1 MKVISDIKEMTS
13 FSKKQTEKGK
23 IIGFIPTMGYLH
35 DGHLSLVKKAKEEC
49 DVVIVSIFVNPTQFG
64 PKEDLAA
71 YPRDLKR
78 DLGLLEPI
86 SVDVVLNP
94 EAKDMYPS
102 GYNTYVNIDGDLT
115 KKLCGAFRPVH
126 FKGVTTIVAKL
137 FNIVLPDK
145 AYFGQKDAQQCVV
158 IKKMVKD
165 LNIPVE
171 VIALP
176 AVREQDGLAMS
187 SRNIYLTPE
196 ERKTAPAI
204 YKSLLTAKKM
214 IEGGE
219 RKPEKV
225 LTEMKKK
232 LGEMGEI
239 EMQYVSIVDAET
251 LLDKINISGDVI
263 IAVALKLGKTRLID
277 NIFLSV

>member
-1 MKVISDIKEMTS
+1 LFQPWGISTKVI
-13 FSKKQTEKGK
+13 
-23 IIGFIPTMGYLH
+23 Y
-35 DGHLSLVKKAKEEC
+35 
-49 DVVIVSIFVNPTQFG
+49 

-78 DLGLLEPI
+78 DLGLLEPL
-86 SVDVVLNP
+86 SVDVVFNP
-94 EAKDMYPS
+94 EAKSMYPS
-102 GYNTYVNIDGDLT
+102 WYNTYVNIEGDLT

-165 LNIPVE
+165 LNIQVE

-176 AVREQDGLAMS
+176 TVREKDGLAMS

-196 ERKTAPAI
+196 ERKTAPEI
-204 YKSLLTAKKM
+204 YRSLLTAKKM

-219 RKPEKV
+219 RKSEKI

-232 LGEMGEI
+232 LGVMGEI